1 MYRLRPGVRLVLA
14 SASPRRRE
22 MLGRLGLE
30 FSLSPVEA
38 DETIQEGEKAEDAA
52 LRLAVLK
59 AKVALPQWPGAV
71 ILAAD
76 TLVSRG
82 REILGKPSGLEQARA
97 MLQSLSGG
105 EHQVATGYC
114 LLQDGRQF
122 TGLAATRVRFRR
134 LTSAEI
140 DAYLATGEPMGK
152 AGAYAV
158 QGRGA
163 ALVEE
168 VSGSYTNVVGLPL
181 AALIN
186 LMLAR
191 RVIQP
196 AGEERA

>member
-1 MYRLRPGVRLVLA
+1 MYQVVPGVRLVLA

-30 FSLSPVEA
+30 FSLSPAET
-38 DETIQEGEKAEDAA
+38 DETIQDGEKVEEAA
-52 LRLAVLK
+52 LRLAALK
-59 AKVALPQWPGAV
+59 AKAVSPQRPGAV

-82 REILGKPSGLEQARA
+82 REILGKPAGLQQARA
-97 MLQSLSGG
+97 MLKALSGA
-105 EHQVATGYC
+105 EHQVVTGYC

-122 TGLAATRVRFRR
+122 SGLAVTRVRFRSLSSR
-134 LTSAEI
+134 EI
-140 DAYLATGEPMGK
+140 EAYLATGEPMGK
-152 AGAYAV
+152 AGAYAI

-168 VSGSYTNVVGLPL
+168 VDGSYTNVVGLPL
-181 AALIN
+181 AALID

-196 AGEERA
+196 VGEERA